1 MGIKVK
7 DVTLFNLDH
16 PGQSKV
22 ITGILML
29 RTMDGADND
38 KHFSLKTTEMHPS
51 FAVGKRLESTE
62 SRQDNMGFS
71 SYC

>member
-7 DVTLFNLDH
+7 DVTLFNLDQ

-29 RTMDGADND
+29 RTMDGAEND
-38 KHFSLKTTEMHPS
+38 KQFSLSTEMHPS
-51 FAVGKRLESTE
+51 FTVGKRLESTE